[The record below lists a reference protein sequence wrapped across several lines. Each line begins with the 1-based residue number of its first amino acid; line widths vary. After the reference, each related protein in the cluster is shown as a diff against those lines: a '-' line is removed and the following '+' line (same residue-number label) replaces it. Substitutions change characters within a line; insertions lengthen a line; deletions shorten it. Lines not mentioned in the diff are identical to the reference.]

1 MTIKIEELSSSDQY
15 LVNVT
20 DTELNEINGGYA
32 PVLQFATGGN
42 LNKTASALG
51 IVNGKRTSDPS
62 VVRKQ
67 RELGISNDAIN
78 AGQNIANFAGGGVY
92 TYPVLLAKLA
102 G

>member
-1 MTIKIEELSSSDQY
+1 MTIKIEQLGY
-15 LVNVT
+15 LVDAT
-20 DTELNEINGGYA
+20 DAELNAVKGGYA
-32 PVLQFATGGN
+32 PVLQFGTGGN

-62 VVRKQ
+62 VVSKQ
-67 RELGISNDAIN
+67 RELGIRDDIIE

-92 TYPVLLAKLA
+92 TLPVLTAKLA